1 MILYALMVAVQNPN
15 DGNVYILSRE
25 YDLSSFGFFYR
36 NSVKESFKFLCRE
49 SIPVVIKTKG
59 SRHTVTHE
67 DKYTVHILVSSK
79 ENLAVYA
86 FCDSDYPRRIAYKCL
101 EEFMQKFNSKVGSEW
116 QKYNKDENIDFGEL
130 PALLKTYNDPSKF
143 DKLVMA
149 QKNADEIQVIL
160 HNTIQKLL
168 ERGEDLDKLVEK
180 SKDLSAQSKMFYK
193 NTKKMNKSCCSIF

>member
-1 MILYALMVAVQNPN
+1 MILYALMVAALNPN
-15 DGNVYILSRE
+15 DKNVYVYSRE
-25 YDLSSFGFFYR
+25 YELSSFGFFYR

-49 SIPVVIKTKG
+49 SVPVVTKTKG

-67 DKYTVHILVSSK
+67 DKYTVHILVSAK

-101 EEFMQKFNSKVGSEW
+101 EETLQKFSSSVKDGW
-116 QKYNKDENIDFGEL
+116 QKFNKDENIDFGEL
-130 PALLKTYNDPSKF
+130 PAQLKAYNDPSKF

-160 HNTIQKLL
+160 HTTIQKLL
-168 ERGEDLDKLVEK
+168 DRGEDLDKLVEK
-180 SKDLSAQSKMFYK
+180 SKDLSTQSKMFYK
-193 NTKKMNKSCCSIF
+193 STKQMNKSCCNIF